1 MVVLTIIDLVAFVVV
16 VFLSS
21 SSFSLLSLF
30 SVIVFAVAFF
40 VLAFIVIVV
49 IFLVFAVPS
58 SLPLSLMLLFLSLSS
73 LLSLLSLYLFA
84 LLPSWIILSYMLCFC
99 SVFEWTGGRRNIEV
113 FQRNPCSKHMF
124 FLIVSEFL
132 FLSFKYSRKL
142 LEWFEILNLFQ
153 FSTPIIAPVGR
164 RYPGSLISNCFSSSW
179 INLQTI
185 CYSRFG
191 ENTKKYFRNIYQDFL
206 FWNDF
211 LRHWLKYPSLQ
222 DLFYDRFKRGP
233 PEHAAPEPLV
243 FFPQFYWKSPPSRG
257 SIFNLSSVVG
267 DLWDICSEKTW
278 PNHLKEEN
286 KNKYR
291 DKDNDKYIKRTPT
304 NDDPREVVKL
314 LTFLTIVDISDNWEK
329 SKYYNHGDLTIK
341 G

>member
-1 MVVLTIIDLVAFVVV
+1 MPRHNLLLNPVSKLDQIGRERSVNLILDPDQ
-16 VFLSS
+16 LSLFS
-21 SSFSLLSLF
+21 LSFSLLWLFSLSLTLLPLLSLF
-30 SVIVFAVAFF
+30 FCLHRHFLCCRYVFVIVFAVAFF
-40 VLAFIVIVV
+40 VLAFIVVVV
-49 IFLVFAVPS
+49 IFIVFAVPS

-185 CYSRFG
+185 CYSRFA
-191 ENTKKYFRNIYQDFL
+191 ENTK
-206 FWNDF
+206 
-211 LRHWLKYPSLQ
+211 
-222 DLFYDRFKRGP
+222 
-233 PEHAAPEPLV
+233 
-243 FFPQFYWKSPPSRG
+243 
-257 SIFNLSSVVG
+257 IF
-267 DLWDICSEKTW
+267 
-278 PNHLKEEN
+278 
-286 KNKYR
+286 
-291 DKDNDKYIKRTPT
+291 
-304 NDDPREVVKL
+304 
-314 LTFLTIVDISDNWEK
+314 
-329 SKYYNHGDLTIK
+329 
-341 G
+341 

>member
-1 MVVLTIIDLVAFVVV
+1 
-16 VFLSS
+16 
-21 SSFSLLSLF
+21 
-30 SVIVFAVAFF
+30 
-40 VLAFIVIVV
+40 
-49 IFLVFAVPS
+49 
-58 SLPLSLMLLFLSLSS
+58 
-73 LLSLLSLYLFA
+73 
-84 LLPSWIILSYMLCFC
+84 
-99 SVFEWTGGRRNIEV
+99 
-113 FQRNPCSKHMF
+113 MF
-124 FLIVSEFL
+124 FLIVSELL
-132 FLSFKYSRKL
+132 FLCFKYLRKL

-191 ENTKKYFRNIYQDFL
+191 ENTKNILEIYIKTFCFETTFCGIGLSILLYRIYFMTVSNVDHLSMLLQNLLCSFL
-206 FWNDF
+206 SFIGN
-211 LRHWLKYPSLQ
+211 LH
-222 DLFYDRFKRGP
+222 P
-233 PEHAAPEPLV
+233 PDADC
-243 FFPQFYWKSPPSRG
+243 

-278 PNHLKEEN
+278 PNHLKDDN

-291 DKDNDKYIKRTPT
+291 DKENDKYIKRTPT

-329 SKYYNHGDLTIK
+329 SKYYNQGDLTIK